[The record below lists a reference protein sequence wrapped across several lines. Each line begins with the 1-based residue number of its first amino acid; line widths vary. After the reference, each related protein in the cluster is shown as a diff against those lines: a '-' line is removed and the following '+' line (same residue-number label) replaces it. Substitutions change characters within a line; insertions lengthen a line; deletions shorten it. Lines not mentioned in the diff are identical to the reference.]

1 AGGAPLDKA
10 PHAACFRLQPQ
21 VAERV
26 DREDRIPDPTETVI
40 PIALTAGRLR
50 QRSGRRRD
58 DGAGGRVAER
68 FQHDGGA
75 HDADTMAAPVDYF
88 AGPLAPPAQRL
99 FVVPIELRDFSFL
112 AETRAL
118 ALLGRQELQADVIS
132 RVRSHL
138 ERPMKVV

>member
-1 AGGAPLDKA
+1 
-10 PHAACFRLQPQ
+10 
-21 VAERV
+21 
-26 DREDRIPDPTETVI
+26 
-40 PIALTAGRLR
+40 
-50 QRSGRRRD
+50 
-58 DGAGGRVAER
+58 
-68 FQHDGGA
+68 DGGA

-138 ERPMKVV
+138 ERPMKVVVVVVRLQRHIGEHEEPRVTSNGDERPGGG